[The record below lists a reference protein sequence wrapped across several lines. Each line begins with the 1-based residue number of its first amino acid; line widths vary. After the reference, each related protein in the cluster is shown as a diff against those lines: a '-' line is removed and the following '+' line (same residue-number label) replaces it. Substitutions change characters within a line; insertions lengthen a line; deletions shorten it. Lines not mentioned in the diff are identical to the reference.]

1 MRVFVFVFRFLP
13 LPLCFLYSL
22 LTKNYSL
29 PHPHM
34 ILTANIG
41 SASKK
46 YSVFR
51 DAKEIL
57 RAHFEREGKTFIVT
71 WTRDGATEQK
81 EVSTEQYEK
90 SATLVIEQVN
100 AHGTLSAIGVRVVA
114 PGSYFQEHRRINEDF
129 LTKLTKAQEF
139 APLHVTATLAE
150 INTLR
155 TLFPTTPLFAASDS
169 AFHKTLPAVAS
180 TYALPRELTEK
191 FELRRFGYHGLSLS
205 SVVEKLRAS
214 DGSLPEKVI
223 VCHLG
228 SGSSI
233 TAIKNG
239 ASIAT
244 SMGFSPLEG
253 LVSSTRSGSIDPSIA
268 LLLAEKSG
276 LSTRELEKKLNSE
289 SGLLAVGGSND
300 IRELLKMEKKGDA
313 NAKLALEI
321 FVSKI
326 REYIGAYA
334 VILGG
339 LDAIVFTGTIG
350 ERSAIIRERILA
362 DLEFLK
368 IKLATRVN
376 NKLLGNADGEIQKPA
391 SKVALYVFKTNEA
404 QTMAKTT
411 RLMLSL

>member
-1 MRVFVFVFRFLP
+1 ML
-13 LPLCFLYSL
+13 
-22 LTKNYSL
+22 
-29 PHPHM
+29 
-34 ILTANIG
+34 LTANIG

-46 YSVFR
+46 YSLFK

-57 RAHFEREGKTFIVT
+57 SAHFERTGKNYIVT
-71 WTRDGATEQK
+71 WNK
-81 EVSTEQYEK
+81 EGVTSQENVTTEQYET
-90 SATLVIEQVN
+90 AGHLVVE
-100 AHGTLSAIGVRVVA
+100 HGELHGALSAIGIRVVA
-114 PGSYFQEHRRINEDF
+114 PGTYFQKHQRITSEF
-129 LTKLTKAQEF
+129 ITALEKTQEF
-139 APLHVTATLAE
+139 APLHIAFTLTE
-150 INTLR
+150 IKQLQE
-155 TLFPTTPLFAASDS
+155 LFPTTPMVAISDS
-169 AFHKTLPAVAS
+169 AFHSTLPAVAS
-180 TYALPRELTEK
+180 TYALPREITEK

-205 SVVEKLRAS
+205 SIVEKLRAS
-214 DGSLPEKVI
+214 DGKVPEKVI

-233 TAIKNG
+233 TALKNG
-239 ASIAT
+239 ESIAI

-300 IRELLKMEKKGDA
+300 IRELLKMEKKGDT
-313 NAKLALEI
+313 NARLAIEI
-321 FVSKI
+321 FVSRI

-334 VILGG
+334 VTLGG
-339 LDAIVFTGTIG
+339 LDAVVFTGTIG

-376 NKLLGNADGEIQKPA
+376 SKLLGDKDGEIQKPA

>member
-1 MRVFVFVFRFLP
+1 MV
-13 LPLCFLYSL
+13 
-22 LTKNYSL
+22 
-29 PHPHM
+29 
-34 ILTANIG
+34 LTANIG

-57 RAHFEREGKTFIVT
+57 RAHFERDGKTFIVT
-71 WTRDGATEQK
+71 WTRDGANEQK

-114 PGSYFQEHRRINEDF
+114 PGAYFQEHRRINEDF
-129 LTKLTKAQEF
+129 LVKLTKAQEF

-155 TLFPTTPLFAASDS
+155 TLFPATPLFAASDS

-205 SVVEKLRAS
+205 SIVEKLRAA

-233 TAIKNG
+233 TALKNG
-239 ASIAT
+239 QSIDT

-253 LVSSTRSGSIDPSIA
+253 LVMATRSGSIDPSVV
-268 LLLAEKSG
+268 LLLAEQTN
-276 LSTRELEKKLNSE
+276 LSPQELEKELNAE
-289 SGLLAVGGSND
+289 SGLLAVGGSSD

-313 NAKLALEI
+313 NAKLALDL
-321 FVSKI
+321 FCYRV
-326 REYIGAYA
+326 RQYIGSFAA
-334 VILGG
+334 TLGG
-339 LDAIVFTGTIG
+339 LDAVVFTGTIG
-350 ERSAIIRERILA
+350 ERSAIIRERILTG
-362 DLEFLK
+362 LEFLK
-368 IKLATRVN
+368 LKLATRTN
-376 NKLLGNADGEIQKPA
+376 AKLLGGTDGAISKPGA
-391 SKVALYVFKTNEA
+391 KAAIYVFTTDEA
-404 QTMAKTT
+404 ATIQ
-411 RLMLSL
+411 SIVQQIQ

>member
-1 MRVFVFVFRFLP
+1 ML
-13 LPLCFLYSL
+13 
-22 LTKNYSL
+22 
-29 PHPHM
+29 
-34 ILTANIG
+34 LTANIG

-46 YSVFR
+46 YSLFK
-51 DAKEIL
+51 DAKEML
-57 RAHFEREGKTFIVT
+57 SAHFERAGKNYIVT
-71 WTRDGATEQK
+71 WNK
-81 EVSTEQYEK
+81 EGVASQESVTTEQYET
-90 SATLVIEQVN
+90 AGHLVVEHSKQ
-100 AHGTLSAIGVRVVA
+100 HGTLSAIGIRVVA
-114 PGSYFQEHRRINEDF
+114 PGTYFQKHQRITSEF
-129 LTKLTKAQEF
+129 ITALEKTQEF
-139 APLHVTATLAE
+139 APLHIASTLTE
-150 INTLR
+150 IKQLQE
-155 TLFPTTPLFAASDS
+155 LFPTTPMVAISDS
-169 AFHKTLPAVAS
+169 AFHATLPAVAS
-180 TYALPRELTEK
+180 TYALPREIAEK

-205 SVVEKLRAS
+205 SIVEKLRAS
-214 DGSLPEKVI
+214 DGKVPEKVI

-228 SGSSI
+228 SGSSV

-239 ASIAT
+239 VSIAT

-276 LSTRELEKKLNSE
+276 LSPRELEKKLNSE

-300 IRELLKMEKKGDA
+300 IRELLKMEKKGDV

-326 REYIGAYA
+326 REHIGAYA
-334 VILGG
+334 VTFGG

-362 DLEFLK
+362 DLAFLK

-404 QTMAKTT
+404 QTIASESR
-411 RLMLSL
+411 RLLSL